1 MGTLVITIP
10 AYNEEKTIEEVI
22 RRVPKDLAGKTR
34 VVVVNDGSTDRTE
47 EVARGAGAEV
57 ITFRRNRGLAEAFR
71 KGIKY
76 AISVNADVIVNID
89 ADDQYEPK
97 EIKKLIEPIIK
108 GQADLVLGSRFKG
121 YIESMPLLKRFGNVA
136 FTSLLK
142 FLTKEPISDAQTGF
156 RAFTR
161 EVAEMI
167 DIYGQYTYTQQMILQ
182 ASYHRFKIVE
192 VPIKFYARK
201 DGESKLMRS
210 PMHFA
215 YKALEI
221 LLLTTAI
228 YYPLKFFG
236 IMGVFLIIFGAFF
249 GVTFVQWNV
258 LSSLIISI
266 GILFILFGMLFK
278 LIRVK
283 IDVNRKS

>member
-1 MGTLVITIP
+1 
-10 AYNEEKTIEEVI
+10 
-22 RRVPKDLAGKTR
+22 
-34 VVVVNDGSTDRTE
+34 
-47 EVARGAGAEV
+47 
-57 ITFRRNRGLAEAFR
+57 
-71 KGIKY
+71 
-76 AISVNADVIVNID
+76 
-89 ADDQYEPK
+89 
-97 EIKKLIEPIIK
+97 
-108 GQADLVLGSRFKG
+108 
-121 YIESMPLLKRFGNVA
+121 
-136 FTSLLK
+136 
-142 FLTKEPISDAQTGF
+142 
-156 RAFTR
+156 
-161 EVAEMI
+161 MI
-167 DIYGQYTYTQQMILQ
+167 DIYGRYTYTQQMILQ

-192 VPIKFYARK
+192 VPVKFYARK